1 MYNIVISLRNH
12 KLNGVCVRVCVHQV
26 QVVFW
31 YLQCNNLPE
40 AQTSLQHDTDAED
53 ETTHM
58 WDHHQCHGRQE
69 IQILCVCVCSCK
81 KNLCKDYMTKVFI
94 DKMCGLYDSVFVYF
108 WSLFAFSFWNSTCL
122 NLHFYERVLDSCYCL
137 QSTWSICCI
146 FLPSQEHKCSKK

>member
-1 MYNIVISLRNH
+1 M
-12 KLNGVCVRVCVHQV
+12 VCVCVCACIRSRWFSGTCSVT
-26 QVVFW
+26 
-31 YLQCNNLPE
+31 
-40 AQTSLQHDTDAED
+40 TSLKPRPLCNMTQTLKMRPPTC
-53 ETTHM
+53 ETTTSVTA
-58 WDHHQCHGRQE
+58 GRKFKYCV
-69 IQILCVCVCSCK
+69 CVCVCSCK